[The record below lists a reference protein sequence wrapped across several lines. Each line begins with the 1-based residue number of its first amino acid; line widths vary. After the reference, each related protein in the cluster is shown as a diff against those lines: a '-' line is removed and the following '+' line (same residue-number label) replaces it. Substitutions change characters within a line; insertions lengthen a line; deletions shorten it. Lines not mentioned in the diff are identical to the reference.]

1 MKKLL
6 AFASVLMLFLCCFSI
21 AAVADS
27 RRDAPVSVSLDFPA
41 EQIIVHDPEESLGY
55 DAADEYCL
63 AHSSE
68 VTIRFSLPAAADPAR
83 SFVQIAYDFYEPHY
97 FTDMPTE
104 NGCYVFTSSIDTTD
118 TTGYPFSDLQIYINQ
133 DYAPY
138 EQWPNHLV
146 NIFADEAS
154 LNEWC
159 SYFDGVSWEYP
170 EDTPENPTY
179 VPENPTEIPEDPTDA
194 PENPTDVPEDP
205 TIEPAAPTDVP
216 SPSVPS
222 TGTGAI
228 IAYGIAS
235 IVCGAGNGS
244 LRQTPNKRLIVPA
257 RLLFHGLEVFS
268 QSSSFVPFGT
278 LLLQI
283 FKGFCLLQ

>member
-146 NIFADEAS
+146 NIFAAEAN

-170 EDTPENPTY
+170 EDTPENPTD
-179 VPENPTEIPEDPTDA
+179 VPEDPTDA
-194 PENPTDVPEDP
+194 PEDPTDAPEDPTDAPEDPTDVPENPTDVPDNRTRCSDRCSLP
-205 TIEPAAPTDVP
+205 VR
-216 SPSVPS
+216 SVNRNRCNHR
-222 TGTGAI
+222 I
-228 IAYGIAS
+228 RHRFNRLR
-235 IVCGAGNGS
+235 CGNGS
-244 LRQTPNKRLIVPA
+244 LRQTPNKGLIVPA

-268 QSSSFVPFGT
+268 PSSSFLPF
-278 LLLQI
+278 
-283 FKGFCLLQ
+283 

>member
-159 SYFDGVSWEYP
+159 SYFDGVS
-170 EDTPENPTY
+170 
-179 VPENPTEIPEDPTDA
+179 
-194 PENPTDVPEDP
+194 
-205 TIEPAAPTDVP
+205 
-216 SPSVPS
+216 
-222 TGTGAI
+222 
-228 IAYGIAS
+228 
-235 IVCGAGNGS
+235 
-244 LRQTPNKRLIVPA
+244 
-257 RLLFHGLEVFS
+257 
-268 QSSSFVPFGT
+268 
-278 LLLQI
+278 
-283 FKGFCLLQ
+283 

>member
-146 NIFADEAS
+146 NIFADEAN

-170 EDTPENPTY
+170 EDTPENPTD
-179 VPENPTEIPEDPTDA
+179 VPEDSTEIPED
-194 PENPTDVPEDP
+194 PTDVPEDP

-235 IVCGAGNGS
+235 IVCGAGTVLCG
-244 LRQTPNKRLIVPA
+244 KR
-257 RLLFHGLEVFS
+257 RTRG
-268 QSSSFVPFGT
+268 
-278 LLLQI
+278 
-283 FKGFCLLQ
+283 

>member
-1 MKKLL
+1 MKKRSMKKLL
-6 AFASVLMLFLCCFSI
+6 AFTSVLMLFLCCFSS

-27 RRDAPVSVSLDFPA
+27 RRDAPVSVSFDFPA

-104 NGCYVFTSSIDTTD
+104 NGCYVFTSNIDTTD

-133 DYAPY
+133 DYAPD

-170 EDTPENPTY
+170 EDTPENPTD
-179 VPENPTEIPEDPTDA
+179 VPEDPTDA
-194 PENPTDVPEDP
+194 PEDPTDVPEDRQMFP
-205 TIEPAAPTDVP
+205 KIPRMFPKIRQSNPLLRQMFPKIPRMFPKVRTIEPAAPTDVP

-235 IVCGAGNGS
+235 IVCGAGTVLCG
-244 LRQTPNKRLIVPA
+244 KR
-257 RLLFHGLEVFS
+257 RTRG
-268 QSSSFVPFGT
+268 
-278 LLLQI
+278 
-283 FKGFCLLQ
+283 

>member
-1 MKKLL
+1 MKKRSMKKLL
-6 AFASVLMLFLCCFSI
+6 AFTSVLMLFLCCFSS

-27 RRDAPVSVSLDFPA
+27 RRDAPVSVSFDFPA

-104 NGCYVFTSSIDTTD
+104 NGCYVFTSNIDTTA

-133 DYAPY
+133 DYAPD

-170 EDTPENPTY
+170 EDTPENPTD
-179 VPENPTEIPEDPTDA
+179 VPEDPTDA
-194 PENPTDVPEDP
+194 PEDPTDVPEDPTDVPENPTDVPEDPTIEPAAPTDVPENPTDVPEDP

-235 IVCGAGNGS
+235 IVCGAGTVLCG
-244 LRQTPNKRLIVPA
+244 KR
-257 RLLFHGLEVFS
+257 RTRG
-268 QSSSFVPFGT
+268 
-278 LLLQI
+278 
-283 FKGFCLLQ
+283 

>member
-1 MKKLL
+1 
-6 AFASVLMLFLCCFSI
+6 
-21 AAVADS
+21 
-27 RRDAPVSVSLDFPA
+27 
-41 EQIIVHDPEESLGY
+41 
-55 DAADEYCL
+55 
-63 AHSSE
+63 
-68 VTIRFSLPAAADPAR
+68 
-83 SFVQIAYDFYEPHY
+83 
-97 FTDMPTE
+97 MPTE

-170 EDTPENPTY
+170 EDTPENPTD
-179 VPENPTEIPEDPTDA
+179 VPEDSTEIPEDPTDV
-194 PENPTDVPEDP
+194 PENPTDVPENP

-216 SPSVPS
+216 SPSVP

-235 IVCGAGNGS
+235 IVCGAGTVLCG
-244 LRQTPNKRLIVPA
+244 KR
-257 RLLFHGLEVFS
+257 R
-268 QSSSFVPFGT
+268 T
-278 LLLQI
+278 RD
-283 FKGFCLLQ
+283 

>member
-1 MKKLL
+1 
-6 AFASVLMLFLCCFSI
+6 
-21 AAVADS
+21 
-27 RRDAPVSVSLDFPA
+27 
-41 EQIIVHDPEESLGY
+41 
-55 DAADEYCL
+55 
-63 AHSSE
+63 
-68 VTIRFSLPAAADPAR
+68 
-83 SFVQIAYDFYEPHY
+83 
-97 FTDMPTE
+97 MPTE

-170 EDTPENPTY
+170 EDTPENPT
-179 VPENPTEIPEDPTDA
+179 
-194 PENPTDVPEDP
+194 DVPEDP

-235 IVCGAGNGS
+235 IVCGAGTVLCG
-244 LRQTPNKRLIVPA
+244 KR
-257 RLLFHGLEVFS
+257 RTRG
-268 QSSSFVPFGT
+268 
-278 LLLQI
+278 
-283 FKGFCLLQ
+283 

>member
-1 MKKLL
+1 MKKRSMKKLL
-6 AFASVLMLFLCCFSI
+6 AFTSVLMLFLCCFSS

-27 RRDAPVSVSLDFPA
+27 RRDAPISVSFDFPA

-104 NGCYVFTSSIDTTD
+104 NGCYVFTSNIDTTD

-133 DYAPY
+133 DYAPD

-154 LNEWC
+154 VNEWC

-170 EDTPENPTY
+170 EDTPENPTD
-179 VPENPTEIPEDPTDA
+179 VPEDPTDA
-194 PENPTDVPEDP
+194 PEDPTIEPAAPSDVPENPTDVPEDP

-235 IVCGAGNGS
+235 IVCGAGTVLCG
-244 LRQTPNKRLIVPA
+244 KR
-257 RLLFHGLEVFS
+257 RTRG
-268 QSSSFVPFGT
+268 
-278 LLLQI
+278 
-283 FKGFCLLQ
+283 

>member
-170 EDTPENPTY
+170 ENTPENPTY
-179 VPENPTEIPEDPTDA
+179 VPE
-194 PENPTDVPEDP
+194 DP
-205 TIEPAAPTDVP
+205 TIKPAAPTDVP

-235 IVCGAGNGS
+235 IVCGAGTVLCG
-244 LRQTPNKRLIVPA
+244 KR
-257 RLLFHGLEVFS
+257 R
-268 QSSSFVPFGT
+268 T
-278 LLLQI
+278 RD
-283 FKGFCLLQ
+283 

>member
-104 NGCYVFTSSIDTTD
+104 NG
-118 TTGYPFSDLQIYINQ
+118 
-133 DYAPY
+133 
-138 EQWPNHLV
+138 
-146 NIFADEAS
+146 
-154 LNEWC
+154 
-159 SYFDGVSWEYP
+159 
-170 EDTPENPTY
+170 
-179 VPENPTEIPEDPTDA
+179 
-194 PENPTDVPEDP
+194 
-205 TIEPAAPTDVP
+205 
-216 SPSVPS
+216 
-222 TGTGAI
+222 
-228 IAYGIAS
+228 
-235 IVCGAGNGS
+235 
-244 LRQTPNKRLIVPA
+244 
-257 RLLFHGLEVFS
+257 
-268 QSSSFVPFGT
+268 
-278 LLLQI
+278 
-283 FKGFCLLQ
+283 

>member
-170 EDTPENPTY
+170 EDTPENPTD
-179 VPENPTEIPEDPTDA
+179 VPEDSTEIPEDPTDVPEDPTDA
-194 PENPTDVPEDP
+194 PEDPTDVPEIP
-205 TIEPAAPTDVP
+205 RMFPKIRQSNPL
-216 SPSVPS
+216 
-222 TGTGAI
+222 
-228 IAYGIAS
+228 
-235 IVCGAGNGS
+235 
-244 LRQTPNKRLIVPA
+244 LRQMFPPRPFRQQEQV
-257 RLLFHGLEVFS
+257 
-268 QSSSFVPFGT
+268 QSSHTASLQSFAVRERFSAANAEQEADCSCTTAFSWP
-278 LLLQI
+278 
-283 FKGFCLLQ
+283 

>member
-146 NIFADEAS
+146 NIFADEAN

-179 VPENPTEIPEDPTDA
+179 VPEDPTDVPENPTDAPENPTDVPEDPTDV

-228 IAYGIAS
+228 ITYGIAS
-235 IVCGAGNGS
+235 IVCGAGTVLCG
-244 LRQTPNKRLIVPA
+244 KR
-257 RLLFHGLEVFS
+257 RTRG
-268 QSSSFVPFGT
+268 
-278 LLLQI
+278 
-283 FKGFCLLQ
+283 

>member
-1 MKKLL
+1 MRYNLLCLAYHIKEAFYEKTFYEKLL
-6 AFASVLMLFLCCFSI
+6 AFTSVLMLFLCCFSS

-27 RRDAPVSVSLDFPA
+27 RRDAPVSVSFDFPA

-104 NGCYVFTSSIDTTD
+104 NGCYVFTSNIDTTD

-133 DYAPY
+133 DYAPD

-170 EDTPENPTY
+170 EDTPENPTD
-179 VPENPTEIPEDPTDA
+179 VPEDPTDVPEDPTDV

-235 IVCGAGNGS
+235 IVCGAGTVLCG
-244 LRQTPNKRLIVPA
+244 KR
-257 RLLFHGLEVFS
+257 RTRG
-268 QSSSFVPFGT
+268 
-278 LLLQI
+278 
-283 FKGFCLLQ
+283 

>member
-179 VPENPTEIPEDPTDA
+179 VPEDPTDAPEDPTDA

-222 TGTGAI
+222 TGTGNHRI
-228 IAYGIAS
+228 RHRFNRLR
-235 IVCGAGNGS
+235 CGNGS

-268 QSSSFVPFGT
+268 PSSYFLPFGT
-278 LLLQI
+278 MLLQI

>member
-170 EDTPENPTY
+170 KIHPKIPHMFPKTRPMLPKIPPMLPKIRPMFPKIPRMFPKIRQSNPL
-179 VPENPTEIPEDPTDA
+179 
-194 PENPTDVPEDP
+194 
-205 TIEPAAPTDVP
+205 
-216 SPSVPS
+216 
-222 TGTGAI
+222 
-228 IAYGIAS
+228 
-235 IVCGAGNGS
+235 
-244 LRQTPNKRLIVPA
+244 LRQMFPPRPFRQQEQV
-257 RLLFHGLEVFS
+257 
-268 QSSSFVPFGT
+268 QSSHTASLQSFAVRERFSAANAEQEADRSCTTAFSWP
-278 LLLQI
+278 
-283 FKGFCLLQ
+283 

>member
-1 MKKLL
+1 MKKRSMKKLL
-6 AFASVLMLFLCCFSI
+6 AFTSVLMLFLCCFSS

-27 RRDAPVSVSLDFPA
+27 RRDAPVSVSFDFPA

-104 NGCYVFTSSIDTTD
+104 NGCYVFTSNIDTTD

-133 DYAPY
+133 DYAPD

-170 EDTPENPTY
+170 EDTPENPT
-179 VPENPTEIPEDPTDA
+179 
-194 PENPTDVPEDP
+194 DVPEQP
-205 TIEPAAPTDVP
+205 T
-216 SPSVPS
+216 
-222 TGTGAI
+222 
-228 IAYGIAS
+228 
-235 IVCGAGNGS
+235 
-244 LRQTPNKRLIVPA
+244 
-257 RLLFHGLEVFS
+257 
-268 QSSSFVPFGT
+268 
-278 LLLQI
+278 
-283 FKGFCLLQ
+283 

>member
-1 MKKLL
+1 MRYNLL
-6 AFASVLMLFLCCFSI
+6 CLVYHIKEAFYEKTACFCFRADALSLLLQHCRCCGF
-21 AAVADS
+21 AAGCA
-27 RRDAPVSVSLDFPA
+27 VSVSLDFPA

-179 VPENPTEIPEDPTDA
+179 APEDPTDA
-194 PENPTDVPEDP
+194 PEDPTDFPENPTDVPEDP

-235 IVCGAGNGS
+235 IVCGAGTVLCG
-244 LRQTPNKRLIVPA
+244 KR
-257 RLLFHGLEVFS
+257 RTRG
-268 QSSSFVPFGT
+268 
-278 LLLQI
+278 
-283 FKGFCLLQ
+283 